1 MLWSERFAEMCLL
14 LVMAALLRTSYELS
28 RWRGSA
34 AEQDGDANPLA
45 AAVPLPEQ
53 DMLPWQREASAKAIK
68 RYAETQEKKWRR
80 WNEAMFETI
89 K

>member
-1 MLWSERFAEMCLL
+1 MLWSERFADVCFLV
-14 LVMAALLRTSYELS
+14 VMAALLRVSYELS
-28 RWRGSA
+28 RWRTV
-34 AEQDGDANPLA
+34 EHNGDANPLP

-68 RYAETQEKKWRR
+68 RYAEAQEKKWRR

>member
-1 MLWSERFAEMCLL
+1 MLWSERFADVCFLV
-14 LVMAALLRTSYELS
+14 VMAALLRVSYELS
-28 RWRGSA
+28 RWRA
-34 AEQDGDANPLA
+34 AEHNGDANPLPA
-45 AAVPLPEQ
+45 TVPLPEQ

-68 RYAETQEKKWRR
+68 RYAEAQEKKWRR

>member
-1 MLWSERFAEMCLL
+1 MLRSERFADVCFLV
-14 LVMAALLRTSYELS
+14 VMAALLRVSYELS
-28 RWRGSA
+28 RWRTV
-34 AEQDGDANPLA
+34 EQDGDANPLP
-45 AAVPLPEQ
+45 AAVPLPGQ

-68 RYAETQEKKWRR
+68 RYAEAQEKKWRR